1 MILVSSLVVSSSRT
15 SVVEH
20 ISFCSRR
27 YNIFHSC
34 THHTY
39 LLSRKI
45 YIYISTGKKKYAFK
59 CHRVN
64 DTVYPVNTI
73 AFHPTFGTFATG
85 GADGSVVTWDANN
98 KKKLCSIAK
107 CPTSI
112 ACLAFNHD
120 GTQLAMASSYTF
132 EEGERDHPREEIYVR
147 DVLESEVR
155 PKAKK

>member
-1 MILVSSLVVSSSRT
+1 MQ
-15 SVVEH
+15 
-20 ISFCSRR
+20 
-27 YNIFHSC
+27 
-34 THHTY
+34 
-39 LLSRKI
+39 
-45 YIYISTGKKKYAFK
+45 YITNDAGKKKYAFK

-64 DTVYPVNTI
+64 DTVYPVNAI
-73 AFHPTFGTFATG
+73 AFHPTHGTFATG
-85 GADGSVVTWDANN
+85 GADGTVVTWDANN

-120 GTQLAMASSYTF
+120 GTQIAIASSYTF

>member
-1 MILVSSLVVSSSRT
+1 MHT
-15 SVVEH
+15 S
-20 ISFCSRR
+20 
-27 YNIFHSC
+27 
-34 THHTY
+34 Y
-39 LLSRKI
+39 LLTVSQN
-45 YIYISTGKKKYAFK
+45 IYISTGKKKYAFK

>member
-1 MILVSSLVVSSSRT
+1 MILVSSLV
-15 SVVEH
+15 SVLLDPENNIVGLV
-20 ISFCSRR
+20 IS
-27 YNIFHSC
+27 I
-34 THHTY
+34 HTF
-39 LLSRKI
+39 LSR
-45 YIYISTGKKKYAFK
+45 YIVHHAHAYTHLNKNNDTDKKKYAFK

-64 DTVYPVNTI
+64 DTVYPVNAI
-73 AFHPTFGTFATG
+73 AFHPTYGTFATG
-85 GADGSVVTWDANN
+85 GADGTVVTWDANN

-120 GTQLAMASSYTF
+120 GTQIAMASSYTF